1 MTRESD
7 ETRRL
12 VGDQGVDDRRQN
24 SLGDEGDL
32 DEEIDDFIRGM
43 SR

>member
-12 VGDQGVDDRRQN
+12 VGDQGVDNRRQN
-24 SLGDEGDL
+24 SLGEGDL